1 MAMPSQ
7 PVSRPGG
14 PAAGAR
20 WTRERA
26 RRELADGARWDLL
39 VAGGGVIGSAL
50 ALDAAGRGLRTAL
63 AERADFASGA
73 SGKSTKLLHGG
84 IRYLP
89 HFRFGLIREGL
100 RERNILRRTAD
111 FLYSDLDF
119 TIPLFRGTGLA
130 DLPRWASFGP
140 ALSPLLRTGL
150 GMYDLLGGRRG
161 GARSRRAAA
170 GEVAEMF
177 PALRTE
183 GLRGGFIYGDASTD
197 DVRLTVCVLKTA
209 VLRHG
214 ATALSGAAVESIAP
228 DREGFRATLRDEEGS
243 FQILAR
249 SVISATWAHPPPPLE
264 GEPPGPGMRLSKGA
278 HLLYRAEDLGMRDR
292 ALVLPDTGDGRIMF
306 VVPWLGMALAGTTDT
321 PYEGHPA
328 GVRPE
333 PEDVEYLRE
342 RLARFLDADGAE
354 PVSAFAGLRA
364 LADRSGSTAA
374 ASRGHKI
381 LEPVPGCLRIA
392 GGKLTAF
399 RAIAAEAVDRAC
411 AFLGVDKP
419 SRTAGETLV
428 GAGTGGGFAAGLLR
442 RAEALGLPAGYGRN
456 LIARYGRESEAV
468 LRLAGQIPNGLAPV
482 GPSGIIRAEVA
493 YAARCE
499 SAGSVAD
506 FALRRTHLARIS
518 PDRGRS
524 DAPAIAEV
532 LAQELNW
539 PPSRAQNALADY
551 EQALTAEGL

>member
-1 MAMPSQ
+1 MPS
-7 PVSRPGG
+7 PPASRPGG

-26 RRELADGARWDLL
+26 RRELADGPRWDLL
-39 VAGGGVIGSAL
+39 VAGGGAIGSAL
-50 ALDAAGRGLRTAL
+50 ARDAAGRGLRTAL

-73 SGKSTKLLHGG
+73 SGRSTKLLHGG

-100 RERNILRRTAD
+100 REQDILRRTAD

-119 TIPLFRGTGLA
+119 VIPLFRGSGLA

-140 ALSPLLRTGL
+140 ARSPLLRAGL
-150 GMYDLLGGRRG
+150 GMYDLLGGRRS

-183 GLRGGFIYGDASTD
+183 GLRGGFAYRDASTD
-197 DVRLTVCVLKTA
+197 DARLTICSLKTA

-214 ATALSGAAVESIAP
+214 ATAVSGTAVESIAP
-228 DREGFRATLRDEEGS
+228 DREGFRVSLRDEEGS

-249 SVISATWAHPPPPLE
+249 SVISATWAFPPPPLE
-264 GEPPGPGMRLSKGA
+264 GEPPRPGMRLSKGA
-278 HLLYRAEDLGMRDR
+278 HLLYRAEDLGVRDN

-306 VVPWLGMALAGTTDT
+306 AVPWLGMALVGTTDT

-328 GVRPE
+328 RARPE

-342 RLARFLDADGAE
+342 RLARYLDADQAE

-364 LADRSGSTAA
+364 LADRSGSAAA
-374 ASRGHKI
+374 ASREHKI

-399 RAIAAEAVDRAC
+399 RAIAAEAVDRVC
-411 AFLGVDKP
+411 AFLGVDQP
-419 SRTAGETLV
+419 SRTAGEMLL
-428 GAGTGGGFAAGLLR
+428 GAGTGGSFTTGLLR
-442 RAEALGLPAGYGRN
+442 RAETLGLPADYGRS

-468 LRLAGQIPNGLAPV
+468 LRLAEQIPAGLALV

-493 YAARCE
+493 YAARRE
-499 SAGSVAD
+499 SAVSVAD
-506 FALRRTHLARIS
+506 FTLRRTHLARTS

-539 PPSRAQNALADY
+539 PPSRAQKALSDY

>member
-1 MAMPSQ
+1 MPS
-7 PVSRPGG
+7 PPASNPGG
-14 PAAGAR
+14 PAEGAR

-26 RRELADGARWDLL
+26 RRELVDGPRWDLL
-39 VAGGGVIGSAL
+39 VAGGGAIGSAL
-50 ALDAAGRGLRTAL
+50 ARDAAGRGLRTAL

-100 RERNILRRTAD
+100 REQDILRRTAD

-119 TIPLFRGTGLA
+119 VIPLFRGSGLA

-140 ALSPLLRTGL
+140 ARSPLLRAGL

-161 GARSRRAAA
+161 GARSRRVAA

-183 GLRGGFIYGDASTD
+183 GLRGGFAYRDASTD
-197 DVRLTVCVLKTA
+197 DARLTICALKTA

-214 ATALSGAAVESIAP
+214 ATAVSGTAVEGIAP
-228 DREGFRATLRDEEGS
+228 DREGFRVSLRDEEGS
-243 FQILAR
+243 FQILTR
-249 SVISATWAHPPPPLE
+249 SVISATWAFPPPPLE
-264 GEPPGPGMRLSKGA
+264 GEPPRPEMRLSKGA
-278 HLLYRAEDLGMRDR
+278 HLLYRAEDLGVRDR

-306 VVPWLGMALAGTTDT
+306 AVPWLGMALVGTTDT
-321 PYEGHPA
+321 SYEGHPGRA
-328 GVRPE
+328 RPE

-342 RLARFLDADGAE
+342 RLARYLDADRAE

-364 LADRSGSTAA
+364 LADRSGSTSA
-374 ASRGHKI
+374 ASREHKI

-411 AFLGVDKP
+411 AFLGVDQP
-419 SRTAGETLV
+419 SRTAGEMLL
-428 GAGTGGGFAAGLLR
+428 GAGTGGSFTTGLLR
-442 RAEALGLPAGYGRN
+442 QAETLGLPAGYGRS

-468 LRLAGQIPNGLAPV
+468 LRLAEQIPAGLALV

-493 YAARCE
+493 YAARRE

-506 FALRRTHLARIS
+506 FALRRTNLARTS

-532 LAQELNW
+532 LAQEVNW
-539 PPSRAQNALADY
+539 PPSRAQKALSDY

>member
-1 MAMPSQ
+1 MPS
-7 PVSRPGG
+7 PPASNPGG
-14 PAAGAR
+14 PAEGAR

-26 RRELADGARWDLL
+26 RRELVDGPRWDLL
-39 VAGGGVIGSAL
+39 VAGGGAIGSAL
-50 ALDAAGRGLRTAL
+50 ARDAAGRGLRTAL

-100 RERNILRRTAD
+100 REQDILRRTAD

-119 TIPLFRGTGLA
+119 VIPLFRGSGLA

-140 ALSPLLRTGL
+140 ARSPLLRAGL

-161 GARSRRAAA
+161 GARSRRVAA

-183 GLRGGFIYGDASTD
+183 GLRGGFAYRDASTD
-197 DVRLTVCVLKTA
+197 DARLTICALKTA

-214 ATALSGAAVESIAP
+214 ATAVSGTAVEGIAP
-228 DREGFRATLRDEEGS
+228 DREGFRVSLRDEEGS

-249 SVISATWAHPPPPLE
+249 SVISATWAFPPPPLE
-264 GEPPGPGMRLSKGA
+264 GEPPRPGMRLSKGA
-278 HLLYRAEDLGMRDR
+278 HLLYRAEDLGVRDR

-306 VVPWLGMALAGTTDT
+306 AVPWLGMALVGTTDT
-321 PYEGHPA
+321 SYEGHPA
-328 GVRPE
+328 RARPE

-342 RLARFLDADGAE
+342 RLARYLDADRAE

-374 ASRGHKI
+374 ASREHKI

-399 RAIAAEAVDRAC
+399 RAIAAEAVDRVC
-411 AFLGVDKP
+411 AFLGADQP
-419 SRTAGETLV
+419 SRTAGEMLL
-428 GAGTGGGFAAGLLR
+428 GAGTGGSFTTGLLR
-442 RAEALGLPAGYGRN
+442 RAETLGLPADYGRS

-468 LRLAGQIPNGLAPV
+468 LRLAEQIPAGLALV

-493 YAARCE
+493 YAARRE

-506 FALRRTHLARIS
+506 FALRRTNLARTS

-539 PPSRAQNALADY
+539 PPSRAQKALSDY

>member
-1 MAMPSQ
+1 MPS
-7 PVSRPGG
+7 PPASRPGG
-14 PAAGAR
+14 PAAGAQ

-26 RRELADGARWDLL
+26 RRELADGPRWDLL
-39 VAGGGVIGSAL
+39 VAGGGAIGSAL
-50 ALDAAGRGLRTAL
+50 ARDAAGRGLRTAL

-73 SGKSTKLLHGG
+73 SGRSTKLLHGG

-100 RERNILRRTAD
+100 REQDILRRTAD

-119 TIPLFRGTGLA
+119 VIPLFRGSGLA

-140 ALSPLLRTGL
+140 ARSPLLRAGL
-150 GMYDLLGGRRG
+150 GMYDLLGGRRSR
-161 GARSRRAAA
+161 ARSRRAAA

-183 GLRGGFIYGDASTD
+183 GLRGGFAYRDASTD
-197 DVRLTVCVLKTA
+197 DARLTICALKTA

-214 ATALSGAAVESIAP
+214 ATAVSGTAVESIAP
-228 DREGFRATLRDEEGS
+228 DREGFRVSLRDEEGS

-249 SVISATWAHPPPPLE
+249 SVISATWAFPPPPLE
-264 GEPPGPGMRLSKGA
+264 GEPPRPGMRLSKGA
-278 HLLYRAEDLGMRDR
+278 HLLYRAEDLGVRDR

-306 VVPWLGMALAGTTDT
+306 AVPWLGMALVGTTDT
-321 PYEGHPA
+321 SYEGHPA
-328 GVRPE
+328 RARPE

-342 RLARFLDADGAE
+342 RLARYLDADRAE

-374 ASRGHKI
+374 ASREHKI

-399 RAIAAEAVDRAC
+399 RAIAAEAVDRVC
-411 AFLGVDKP
+411 AFLGADQP
-419 SRTAGETLV
+419 SRTAGEMLL
-428 GAGTGGGFAAGLLR
+428 GAGTGGSFTTGLLR
-442 RAEALGLPAGYGRN
+442 RAETLGLPADYGRS

-468 LRLAGQIPNGLAPV
+468 LRLAEQIPAGLASV

-506 FALRRTHLARIS
+506 FTLRRTHLARTS

-539 PPSRAQNALADY
+539 PPSRAQKSLSDY

>member
-1 MAMPSQ
+1 MPS
-7 PVSRPGG
+7 PPASNPGG
-14 PAAGAR
+14 PAGGAR

-26 RRELADGARWDLL
+26 RRELVDGPRWDLL
-39 VAGGGVIGSAL
+39 VAGGGAIGSAL
-50 ALDAAGRGLRTAL
+50 ARDAAGRGLRTAL
-63 AERADFASGA
+63 AEREDFASGA

-100 RERNILRRTAD
+100 REQDILRRTAD

-119 TIPLFRGTGLA
+119 VIPLFRGSGLA

-140 ALSPLLRTGL
+140 ARSPLLRAGL

-161 GARSRRAAA
+161 GARSRRVAA

-183 GLRGGFIYGDASTD
+183 GLRGGFAYRDASTD
-197 DVRLTVCVLKTA
+197 DARLTICALKTA

-214 ATALSGAAVESIAP
+214 ATAVSGTAVEGIAP
-228 DREGFRATLRDEEGS
+228 DREGFRVSLRDEEGS
-243 FQILAR
+243 FQILTR
-249 SVISATWAHPPPPLE
+249 SVISATWAFPPPPLE
-264 GEPPGPGMRLSKGA
+264 GEPPRPGMRLSKGA
-278 HLLYRAEDLGMRDR
+278 HLLYRAEDLGVRDR

-306 VVPWLGMALAGTTDT
+306 AIPWLGMALVGTTDT
-321 PYEGHPA
+321 PYEGHPGRA
-328 GVRPE
+328 RPE

-342 RLARFLDADGAE
+342 RLARYLDADRAE

-374 ASRGHKI
+374 ASREHKI

-411 AFLGVDKP
+411 AFLGVDQP
-419 SRTAGETLV
+419 SRTAGEMLL
-428 GAGTGGGFAAGLLR
+428 GAGTGGSFTTGLLR
-442 RAEALGLPAGYGRN
+442 RAETLGLPADYGRS

-468 LRLAGQIPNGLAPV
+468 LRLAEQIPAGLALV

-493 YAARCE
+493 YAARRE

-506 FALRRTHLARIS
+506 FALRRTNLARTS

-524 DAPAIAEV
+524 DAPAVAEV
-532 LAQELNW
+532 LARELNW
-539 PPSRAQNALADY
+539 PPSRAQKALPDY